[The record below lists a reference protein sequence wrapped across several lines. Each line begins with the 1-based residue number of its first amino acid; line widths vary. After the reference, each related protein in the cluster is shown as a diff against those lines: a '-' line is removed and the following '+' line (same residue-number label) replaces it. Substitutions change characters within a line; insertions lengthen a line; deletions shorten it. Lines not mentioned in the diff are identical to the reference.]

1 MRLTIVF
8 LLFIFLSEY
17 TVLAQVKT
25 NSELQKLDSIA
36 FSALEN
42 NSPNAQQEA
51 EKLLSASLKVKPSFY
66 RVNAYTI
73 LGILNKDKGFY
84 LSALDYYLKAL
95 NAADLIHDQPRKSAC
110 FNNIGMIFQLQ
121 EKHKQAIDYFNQS
134 LEIEKKLKNPLQQS
148 IRFYN
153 IGESYKAL
161 KKYDLALTYFNNSLL
176 IEQQEKN
183 TEGII
188 YAELGISDIYIR
200 IQRFTDASITLD
212 RVQSKIAP
220 NAIEENIMLA
230 KLKGELKLIQGDTD
244 GAMSSFVVAENISEK
259 TGVKTHLLS
268 IYKGQIKVSKA
279 KQDWKGSTLKLE
291 EFVRLN
297 DQINSLHIR
306 NQLDDLSFRNE
317 MTKKD
322 LELELVQ
329 EERDLAKQNEISE
342 KQLRVYSQKIIWF
355 VIILI
360 VVFIGL
366 MIVGIKKLTK

>member
-1 MRLTIVF
+1 M
-8 LLFIFLSEY
+8 
-17 TVLAQVKT
+17 
-25 NSELQKLDSIA
+25 
-36 FSALEN
+36 
-42 NSPNAQQEA
+42 
-51 EKLLSASLKVKPSFY
+51 
-66 RVNAYTI
+66 
-73 LGILNKDKGFY
+73 
-84 LSALDYYLKAL
+84 SALDYYLKAL
-95 NAADLIHDQPRKSAC
+95 SAADLIHDQPRKSAC

-148 IRFYN
+148 IRYYN

>member
-17 TVLAQVKT
+17 TVLAQANV
-25 NSELQKLDSIA
+25 NPELQNLDSIA

-42 NSPNAQQEA
+42 NSPNAQHDA
-51 EKLLSASLKVKPSFY
+51 DKLLAASLKVKPSFY

-95 NAADLIHDQPRKSAC
+95 NASDLIHDLPRKSAC

-200 IQRFTDASITLD
+200 IKRFTDASITLE
-212 RVQSKIAP
+212 RVEGKISP
-220 NAIEENIMLA
+220 KAIEENIMMA
-230 KLKGELKLIQGDTD
+230 KLKGELRLIQSDFE
-244 GAMSSFVVAENISEK
+244 GAMSSFVIAENLSEK
-259 TGVKTHLLS
+259 SDVKTHLLS
-268 IYKGQIKVSKA
+268 VYKGQIKVLKA
-279 KQDWKGSTLKLE
+279 KQDWKGATLKLE
-291 EFVRLN
+291 EFVRFN

-306 NQLDDLSFRNE
+306 NQLDDLSLRSE
-317 MTKKD
+317 ITKKD

-329 EERDLAKQNEISE
+329 EERDLAKQNEIAE
-342 KQLRVYSQKIIWF
+342 KQLRVYAQKIIWF